1 MLTHQEAVIREK
13 IDQLTNALKAV
24 EALKQEVLQ
33 MQSVDFKK
41 YADIIVNL
49 QMKNEYY
56 WLIKHF
62 DDDTLD
68 HIRRRFD
75 RESGIA
81 FMERFEDL
89 NEKILRMKEKGISP
103 EDSRVQEAAEE
114 FWKLV
119 MEFTGGDMSLLP
131 KLMEFGSLLANTPES
146 DSSPD
151 GNDIGNAADETEKKK
166 AEWISRQTEIQ
177 EYLQPALELYFQR
190 SGNPFGRKEYEVC
203 NTDFGA
209 AQKLWQYRGIKRID
223 FQVKKGEIFGILGV
237 NGAGKTTTLEC
248 IEGFRG
254 YDYGEITVD
263 GKIGIQLQ
271 SASLPAYIKAGEAVR
286 LFAEW
291 NHAKPDPV
299 RLSELGIQEL
309 EKKRY
314 VELSTGQKRR
324 LHLALALTGDPDIL
338 FLDEPT
344 AGLDVEGRIS
354 LHKEIFRLKEQ
365 GRTIIMA
372 SHDMTEVENLCSA
385 LPS

>member
-1 MLTHQEAVIREK
+1 MKKNQSVPDEYMTVGELAKKMGTTVRTLQYYDKEHLLPPSAESEGGRRLYTYKDMIRLHQIQSLKSLGFSLDDIRNRLIPLNTPEEVADMLTHQEAVIREK

-190 SGNPFGRKEYEVC
+190 SGNPFGEE
-203 NTDFGA
+203 
-209 AQKLWQYRGIKRID
+209 
-223 FQVKKGEIFGILGV
+223 GV
-237 NGAGKTTTLEC
+237 
-248 IEGFRG
+248 
-254 YDYGEITVD
+254 
-263 GKIGIQLQ
+263 
-271 SASLPAYIKAGEAVR
+271 
-286 LFAEW
+286 
-291 NHAKPDPV
+291 
-299 RLSELGIQEL
+299 
-309 EKKRY
+309 
-314 VELSTGQKRR
+314 
-324 LHLALALTGDPDIL
+324 
-338 FLDEPT
+338 
-344 AGLDVEGRIS
+344 
-354 LHKEIFRLKEQ
+354 
-365 GRTIIMA
+365 
-372 SHDMTEVENLCSA
+372 
-385 LPS
+385 